1 MTVTEMLSQACA
13 TESAC
18 GIVLAGGASRRM
30 GPLVDPRAGKAALEF
45 AGETLLGRVCRV
57 AAAALRRVIVVA
69 APGQALPPLNAG
81 VEIVRD
87 SRPGAGPLAA
97 ILDGLRQALAG
108 SPAPRTAVVLSC
120 DVPLLSVG
128 VLRFLVAE
136 AVASGARW
144 VLPVVEGHPQVLVS
158 ALATDLMAPIEDA
171 VVRGIAGPRAFLAEL
186 GHADPGAVR
195 LVAAAD
201 LAAVDPTFESF
212 FDIDTP
218 AALARF
224 VAAESRLR
232 GRPG

>member
-1 MTVTEMLSQACA
+1 M
-13 TESAC
+13 
-18 GIVLAGGASRRM
+18 AGGASRRM

-144 VLPVVEGHPQVLVS
+144 VLPVVASTVNRTNRTRTSGKVS
-158 ALATDLMAPIEDA
+158 TFSRGDTCGLSGGAP
-171 VVRGIAGPRAFLAEL
+171 
-186 GHADPGAVR
+186 
-195 LVAAAD
+195 
-201 LAAVDPTFESF
+201 
-212 FDIDTP
+212 P
-218 AALARF
+218 AART
-224 VAAESRLR
+224 
-232 GRPG
+232 